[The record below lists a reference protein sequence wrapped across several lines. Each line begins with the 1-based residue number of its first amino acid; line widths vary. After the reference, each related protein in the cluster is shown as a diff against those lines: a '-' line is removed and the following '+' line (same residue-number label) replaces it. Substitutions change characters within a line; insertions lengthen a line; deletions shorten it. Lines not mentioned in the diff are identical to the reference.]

1 MVNGVAQVVPYV
13 GAYLGFTGQS
23 VELLNSGNPTLT
35 QTGTNFFDVI
45 SGSLSTGAD
54 LSQTWAADA
63 LAGRYQE
70 AQFRDLNNGNR
81 AFRRD
86 LLSANRT
93 IWQGAKS
100 GLRGLGNALEV
111 AGAVTATAG
120 AIQDWKKCGCDGK

>member
-1 MVNGVAQVVPYV
+1 MNGVAQVVPYL
-13 GAYLGFTGQS
+13 GAYLGFMGQS

-35 QTGTNFFDVI
+35 QTGANFFDVI

-54 LSQTWAADA
+54 LSQTRAADA

-93 IWQGAKS
+93 IWQGSKA
-100 GLRGLGNALEV
+100 GLKGLGNALEV